1 MNLNTFGAW
10 RIKAKSGVVVFT
22 IVLPEV
28 YAFTKFG
35 KTDDVG
41 RAPLHHIQD
50 LARHVA
56 DQKGNI
62 EKASLNEEDFTDFFP
77 FIINDVFENTK
88 YYSNR
93 AGTK

>member
-1 MNLNTFGAW
+1 MNLDSFSAY
-10 RIKAKSGVVVFT
+10 RIKAKNGVVVFA
-22 IVLPEV
+22 IVLPGV

-41 RAPLHHIQD
+41 KAPLYHMRD
-50 LARHVA
+50 LASEGRV
-56 DQKGNI
+56 
-62 EKASLNEEDFTDFFP
+62 EKVSLSEEVFADFFP

-93 AGTK
+93 VGVK